1 MVSTFDAERQLQGN
15 GMMTSKTELTRDDI
29 MPMAEYEK
37 IRKDRRR
44 EIVAAKRDR
53 RMEIG
58 PVAVCHFESY
68 DSMWQQVHEMLYI
81 EKGGEEQIADEL
93 AAYNPLIP
101 KGQELVCTVMFEIDE
116 PARRKAFLSK
126 LGGVEEA
133 MTIEFAGETVT
144 GLPEADVDRTT
155 ADGKA
160 SSVQFLHFPFSAAQ
174 IEAFRRPGTQV
185 VVGFKHPQYAH
196 LAVMPEA
203 TRNALAQDFV

>member
-1 MVSTFDAERQLQGN
+1 
-15 GMMTSKTELTRDDI
+15 MTRKNELTRDDI
-29 MPMAEYEK
+29 MPMTEYAK
-37 IRKDRRR
+37 IRKERRR

-68 DSMWQQVHEMLYI
+68 DSMWQQVHEMLFI
-81 EKGGEEQIADEL
+81 EKGGEEQISDEL
-93 AAYNPLIP
+93 AAFNTLIP

-126 LGGVEEA
+126 LGGVEEV
-133 MTIEFAGETVT
+133 MTIEFAGETVM
-144 GLPEADVDRTT
+144 GVPEEDVDRTT

-174 IEAFRRPGTQV
+174 IAAFREPGTQV
-185 VVGFKHPQYAH
+185 LVGFKHPEYAH

-203 TRNALAQDFV
+203 TRDALAQDFL

>member
-1 MVSTFDAERQLQGN
+1 
-15 GMMTSKTELTRDDI
+15 MTQKFELTRNDI
-29 MPMAEYEK
+29 MPMTEYAK
-37 IRKDRRR
+37 IRKERRR

-68 DSMWQQVHEMLYI
+68 DSMWQQVHEMLFI

-93 AAYNPLIP
+93 AAFNPHIP

-133 MTIEFAGETVT
+133 MTIEFAGEIVL
-144 GLPEADVDRTT
+144 GVPEEDVDRTT
-155 ADGKA
+155 AGGKA
-160 SSVQFLHFPFSAAQ
+160 SSVQFLHFPFSSSQ
-174 IEAFRRPGTQV
+174 IAAFREPGTQV
-185 VVGFKHPQYAH
+185 LVGFKHSEYAH
-196 LAVMPEA
+196 LTVMPEA
-203 TRNALAQDFV
+203 TRDALAQDFL

>member
-1 MVSTFDAERQLQGN
+1 MIR
-15 GMMTSKTELTRDDI
+15 KTELTRDDI
-29 MPMAEYEK
+29 MPMTEYEK
-37 IRKDRRR
+37 LRKERRR

-68 DSMWQQVHEMLYI
+68 DSMWQQVHEMLFI

-126 LGGVEEA
+126 LGGVGEA
-133 MTIEFAGETVT
+133 MTIEFAGETVM
-144 GLPEADVDRTT
+144 GVPEEDVDRTT

-160 SSVQFLHFPFSAAQ
+160 SSVQFLHFSFSTAQ
-174 IEAFRRPGTQV
+174 IEAFREPGTQV
-185 VVGFKHPQYAH
+185 LVGFKHPEYAH
-196 LAVMPEA
+196 LAVMPET
-203 TRNALAQDFV
+203 TRNALAQDFL

>member
-1 MVSTFDAERQLQGN
+1 
-15 GMMTSKTELTRDDI
+15 MTQKFELTRNDI
-29 MPMAEYEK
+29 MPMTEYAK
-37 IRKDRRR
+37 IRKERRR

-68 DSMWQQVHEMLYI
+68 DSMWQQVHEMLFI
-81 EKGGEEQIADEL
+81 EKGGEKQISDEL
-93 AAYNPLIP
+93 AAFNPLIP

-126 LGGVEEA
+126 LGGVEEV
-133 MTIEFAGETVT
+133 MTIEFAGETVM
-144 GLPEADVDRTT
+144 GVPEEDVDRTT

-174 IEAFRRPGTQV
+174 IAAFREPGTQV
-185 VVGFKHPQYAH
+185 LVGFKHPEYAH
-196 LAVMPEA
+196 LTVMPED
-203 TRNALAQDFV
+203 TRDALAQDFL

>member
-1 MVSTFDAERQLQGN
+1 
-15 GMMTSKTELTRDDI
+15 MTRKTELTRDDI
-29 MPMAEYEK
+29 MPMTEYAK
-37 IRKDRRR
+37 IRKERRR

-68 DSMWQQVHEMLYI
+68 ESMWQQVHEMLFI

-93 AAYNPLIP
+93 AAFNPLIP

-133 MTIEFAGETVT
+133 MTIEFAGEIVL
-144 GLPEADVDRTT
+144 GVPEEDVDRTT
-155 ADGKA
+155 AGGKA
-160 SSVQFLHFPFSAAQ
+160 SSVQFLHFPFSSSQ
-174 IEAFRRPGTQV
+174 IAAFREPGTQV
-185 VVGFKHPQYAH
+185 LVGFKHSEYAH
-196 LAVMPEA
+196 LTVMPEA
-203 TRNALAQDFV
+203 TRDALARDFL

>member
-1 MVSTFDAERQLQGN
+1 
-15 GMMTSKTELTRDDI
+15 MTQKTELTRDNI
-29 MPMAEYEK
+29 MPMTEYAK
-37 IRKDRRR
+37 IRKERRR

-58 PVAVCHFESY
+58 PVAVIHFESY
-68 DSMWQQVHEMLYI
+68 DSMWQQVHEMLFI
-81 EKGGEEQIADEL
+81 EKGGEEQISDEL
-93 AAYNPLIP
+93 AAFNPLIP

-126 LGGVEEA
+126 LGGVEEV
-133 MTIEFAGETVT
+133 MTIEFAGETVM
-144 GLPEADVDRTT
+144 GVPEEDVDRTT

-174 IEAFRRPGTQV
+174 IAAFREPGTQV
-185 VVGFKHPQYAH
+185 LVGFKHPEYAH

-203 TRNALAQDFV
+203 TRDALAQDFL